1 MSKHNVVEMSGRDRS
16 RNELTELIPDGARKL
31 INEAL
36 EAEANCQRPE
46 RIVSSRSE
54 LYHPNGR
61 FGSLAALLIDS
72 SLMAAF
78 ACKLDVPRADFGS
91 LRNNV
96 RFSRKRSFRSLGIER
111 N

>member
-16 RNELTELIPDGARKL
+16 RNELTELIADGARKM

-46 RIVSSRSE
+46 RIVSGRSE

-61 FGSLAALLIDS
+61 FGSLAAVRRSYFRSFRL
-72 SLMAAF
+72 
-78 ACKLDVPRADFGS
+78 
-91 LRNNV
+91 NV
-96 RFSRKRSFRSLGIER
+96 RFSRKRTFAYRR
-111 N
+111 NC

>member
-16 RNELTELIPDGARKL
+16 RNELTELIADGARKL

-46 RIVSSRSE
+46 RVVSGRSE

-61 FGSLAALLIDS
+61 FGSLAAPLDDV
-72 SLMAAF
+72 SLMSAF
-78 ACKLDVPRADFGS
+78 LQSGRSDRQKLGQIR
-91 LRNNV
+91 V
-96 RFSRKRSFRSLGIER
+96 RFRPEAAV
-111 N
+111 